1 MSREKESAGSAW
13 TSRSRTTTG
22 STNNILQGSPRQTE
36 EKTKESKKSGKY
48 LTRADVV
55 RSEYEQQRL
64 LDEMTQMEKQK
75 TRYLKTVASIV
86 PYIPCYRD
94 RHYAAMKEDKN
105 GLYDPMKDHNEH
117 KLRKAWSDAERLIFL
132 DKFLQYPK
140 DFHRISAFIA
150 NKNTRD
156 CVAYYYA
163 TKKSIPYKHLLAEQL
178 QRRRGKMSWYVM
190 RETLKVLNISDV
202 SEEDLG
208 AQCTWCSSAKRENF
222 KHFTCSRYLEIIT

>member
-1 MSREKESAGSAW
+1 
-13 TSRSRTTTG
+13 
-22 STNNILQGSPRQTE
+22 
-36 EKTKESKKSGKY
+36 
-48 LTRADVV
+48 
-55 RSEYEQQRL
+55 
-64 LDEMTQMEKQK
+64 
-75 TRYLKTVASIV
+75 
-86 PYIPCYRD
+86 
-94 RHYAAMKEDKN
+94 
-105 GLYDPMKDHNEH
+105 MKDHNEH

-190 RETLKVLNISDV
+190 KETLKVLNIADV

-208 AQCTWCSSAKRENF
+208 AQCTYRSSVIYSSYLLTESVEN
-222 KHFTCSRYLEIIT
+222 KIVKSPHLIKKKGGDLHCLVKYSRVSNIYSTILNSSFALEHRYGHGLS